1 MTVSVADE
9 VQRAIGGRGGDE
21 TIVDYVVSI
30 LQDEDFDYGR
40 NGDGINDA
48 VGEILVEGGF
58 CSTAQEA
65 ADVCAALARAIKGD
79 SAGGTQKERARAF
92 RALESGPVKMSENQ
106 EKTLFEKLDVSS
118 IVRTK
123 LEEDWTVGQTKAS
136 HLCGER
142 RSVALASRAAH
153 PGPGPRRAGLQEAR
167 EAAAEGGEA
176 GADGHGAAPRPDS
189 GTAGGGQAGAH
200 APRPRHRWATGAW
213 AEGMTPDGMPG
224 GSPRPG
230 RRAAARVSCAQDIQL
245 DRVTVSNGG
254 RELIH
259 DSNVTLAYGRKY
271 GLVGRNGMGKTTF
284 LRAMAKYQVDGLTE
298 NITVLHVAQEVRG
311 DDTPALQTV
320 LECDVER
327 LELMQ

>member
-1 MTVSVADE
+1 
-9 VQRAIGGRGGDE
+9 
-21 TIVDYVVSI
+21 
-30 LQDEDFDYGR
+30 
-40 NGDGINDA
+40 
-48 VGEILVEGGF
+48 
-58 CSTAQEA
+58 
-65 ADVCAALARAIKGD
+65 
-79 SAGGTQKERARAF
+79 
-92 RALESGPVKMSENQ
+92 
-106 EKTLFEKLDVSS
+106 
-118 IVRTK
+118 
-123 LEEDWTVGQTKAS
+123 
-136 HLCGER
+136 
-142 RSVALASRAAH
+142 
-153 PGPGPRRAGLQEAR
+153 
-167 EAAAEGGEA
+167 
-176 GADGHGAAPRPDS
+176 
-189 GTAGGGQAGAH
+189 
-200 APRPRHRWATGAW
+200 
-213 AEGMTPDGMPG
+213 MTPDGMPG